1 MKIAVCLKQVP
12 STETKI
18 KCTEANEQKTS
29 QIAAT
34 NTTSSDTASNGI
46 DTRNIK
52 WIINPYDEYGIEESL
67 QIQSKRPGSTVT
79 AICLGPKSRVTEAL
93 RTALAMGVDQAVCID
108 TTDSSRSNPLLDTGL
123 GDSLTV
129 AKLLF
134 KCVEKIGPFDLIFMG
149 KMAIDDQQSA
159 VGPMLAAL
167 LNIPH
172 ASVVSQ
178 LECHDQ
184 SVTLQRDIEGG
195 SKEVIEMQLPAL
207 IGVSKGLNTPRYTT
221 LPGIMKAKRKP
232 LTEIT
237 PAQLGVDIN
246 ESLIEY
252 SDFKLPLERP
262 LVQMME
268 GDVSQQVT
276 ELVKILK
283 YKEKIL

>member
-18 KCTEANEQKTS
+18 KCAEAQ
-29 QIAAT
+29 
-34 NTTSSDTASNGI
+34 NGI

-67 QIQSKRPGSTVT
+67 KIQSKKPGSTVT
-79 AICLGPKSRVTEAL
+79 AICLGPKLRVTEAL

-108 TTDSSRSNPLLDTGL
+108 TTDNSLNTLLDTGL
-123 GDSLTV
+123 LDSLLI

-134 KCVEKIGPFDLIFMG
+134 KCIEKIGPFDLIFMG
-149 KMAIDDQQSA
+149 KTAIDDNQSA

-172 ASVVSQ
+172 ASVVSK

-184 SVTLQRDIEGG
+184 GLTVQRDIEGG

-207 IGVSKGLNTPRYTT
+207 IGASKGLNTPRYTT

-232 LTEIT
+232 LTEMT
-237 PAQLGVDIN
+237 PSQLGIEIN
-246 ESLIEY
+246 EPLIEY
-252 SDFKLPLERP
+252 SDFKLPPERP
-262 LVQMME
+262 PVQMIK
-268 GDVSQQVT
+268 GDVNQQVT

-283 YKEKIL
+283 YKEKAL